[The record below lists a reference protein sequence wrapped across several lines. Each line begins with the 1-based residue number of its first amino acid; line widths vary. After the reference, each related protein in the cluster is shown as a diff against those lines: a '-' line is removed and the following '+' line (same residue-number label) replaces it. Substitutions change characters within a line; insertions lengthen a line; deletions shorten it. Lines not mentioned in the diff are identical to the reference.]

1 MAEKS
6 ERGTAGNKCQTCKY
20 WCDKCKEINM
30 MHTSQTHLPTESLC
44 WCCKHAVPD
53 AEGERGCSWSISH
66 KPVKGWKIAENAKY
80 KTADGREIPSYK
92 VSECPKF
99 ERG

>member
-6 ERGTAGNKCQTCKY
+6 ERGTAGSKCKTCKY

-30 MHTSQTHLPTESLC
+30 LHPSQTHLPTESLC

-53 AEGERGCSWSISH
+53 AEGKRGCSWSIRH
-66 KPVKGWKIAENAKY
+66 EPVKGWKIVESAKY
-80 KTADGREIPSYK
+80 KAGDGREITSYK